1 VQSTREKEISHLQ
14 GQLEKSTS
22 RIEALKKELADAKAV
37 NASLAEDL
45 SVLRK
50 ELENK

>member
-1 VQSTREKEISHLQ
+1 MSQLL

-22 RIEALKKELADAKAV
+22 RIEALKNELADAKAV
-37 NASLAEDL
+37 NASLDEDL